1 MAEFHTLITQ
11 TGQAKLAAAIA
22 NSEPLELSAVAMGD
36 GGGSLPT
43 PSAARTTLVKEVHRV
58 GINVIGV
65 DSDNPHWLV
74 IEAVLPPEVGGWMI
88 REVGVYDSEGDL
100 IVYGNYPETYKP
112 LLSEGSGRTQTVRII
127 MQVSDTEAVTLTVDP
142 SVVLATH
149 EYVAQ
154 QIAAQTQHLT
164 PKSRKI
170 QAGDGLRGGGD
181 LTADRTLS
189 VDNTVVRTSRS
200 ISAGDGLSGGG
211 NLGANRTLSVDN
223 TVVRTTRTISTGTGL
238 TGGGSLASNRTLSL
252 DTATLSK
259 LEKADS
265 AVQPSRKVTAGAG
278 LTGGGELS
286 GNITIEM
293 GTPQT
298 LSATSENETTAEG
311 HSHELQMATAAQARA
326 GEDNERLM
334 TPARVHQAFNH
345 YGLGKTS
352 TGSTSMDAPLA
363 SGFYRNIANPPQA
376 PNGKSG
382 SWIEHGGSTTDGFRL
397 FATGGYT
404 NEDNMYFK
412 RKGLNAYGDTEWR
425 KIIHDGEFRGSLG
438 VSGWQP
444 LPGGMILQWGV
455 SARVDGDEN
464 VYLSFPVRFPNGCW
478 GVFPAIRDGVTGH
491 DEIFPRLIKYDAISC
506 TLRAE
511 VAAPG
516 ATIHGYDRYIHYFAI
531 GN

>member
-22 NSEPLELSAVAMGD
+22 NNEPLELSAVAMGD

-43 PSAARTTLVKEVHRV
+43 PSAARTALVKEVHRV

-164 PKSRKI
+164 PKSRKVK
-170 QAGDGLRGGGD
+170 AGDGLTGGGD
-181 LTADRTLS
+181 LTADRTFS
-189 VDNTVVRTSRS
+189 VDNTVVRTERAVNTGS
-200 ISAGDGLSGGG
+200 GLTGGG
-211 NLGANRTLSVDN
+211 SLSANRTLSVDN

-238 TGGGSLASNRTLSL
+238 TGGGSLASNRTISL
-252 DTATLSK
+252 DTTTLSK
-259 LEKADS
+259 LEKADT

-286 GNITIEM
+286 GDITIEM
-293 GTPQT
+293 GAPLR
-298 LSATSENETTAEG
+298 LSGNTENETTAEG
-311 HSHELQMATAAQARA
+311 HSHQLLMASFFHAEDPDNDTHLVTPKSVHRA
-326 GEDNERLM
+326 F
-334 TPARVHQAFNH
+334 TKF
-345 YGLGKTS
+345 GLGR
-352 TGSTSMDAPLA
+352 TSMPSTHMDTPLA
-363 SGFYRNIANPPQA
+363 CGFYRNFIHSEHA
-376 PNGKSG
+376 PNIEPGC
-382 SWIEHGGSTTDGFRL
+382 WIEHGGSSNAGFRL
-397 FATGGYT
+397 FVNDQFDRIYI
-404 NEDNMYFK
+404 K
-412 RKGLNAYGDTEWR
+412 RKGTSGYADTEWR

-455 SARVDGDEN
+455 SARVDGDQN

-491 DEIFPRLIKYDAISC
+491 DEIFPRLIKFDAISC